1 MQFGDIRGIL
11 QYATQFRGKTFVVNV
26 DGLIVAREGFSNLL
40 LDIAVLHSLNIRTVL
55 VHGAGFQIRELA
67 ASRGIELSNDDGT
80 GLTDEATLQVSI
92 DAVTRLHGELMQRLT
107 TAGLQA
113 VAGNVVIAKPAGIVN
128 GVDQLMTGTIDR
140 IDVPRLETFLKE
152 GMLPVVGPL
161 GYDQRGQMLRVN
173 SDAVAL
179 AIATALK
186 AEKLLFVTGHRITD
200 EEGTRFNIPVA
211 EAEQLAKS
219 ERIAASS
226 RLSSIFK
233 FAIAACNEGVSRSHI
248 LDGRENEV
256 LLAEL
261 FSNEGVGT
269 MIHGDD
275 YDQIR
280 EARPEDVP
288 EVMALIQASI
298 ANAELAPRTQQ
309 EIMDKLDDYA
319 LLEIDGNIVGT
330 VAIHFFREEN
340 VAELACLFVKRDHE
354 HRGHGRRMV
363 GFAEKRAR
371 RLGALKI
378 FALSTQATG
387 FFSNIAGFRE
397 AGLDELPPQKL
408 ALISEQRRNSLVF
421 VKTL

>member
-1 MQFGDIRGIL
+1 
-11 QYATQFRGKTFVVNV
+11 
-26 DGLIVAREGFSNLL
+26 LIVAREGFSNLL

-55 VHGAGFQIRELA
+55 VHGAGHQIRQVA

-80 GLTDEATLQVSI
+80 GLTDEITLQTSI

-113 VAGNVVIAKPAGIVN
+113 VAGNVVIAKPAGIVD

-140 IDVPRLETFLKE
+140 IDVGRLETFLNE

-186 AEKLLFVTGHRITD
+186 AEKLLFVTNDRITD
-200 EEGTRFNIPVA
+200 EGGTRFKHIPVA
-211 EAEQLAKS
+211 EAEELAKS
-219 ERIAASS
+219 DRVSASP

-233 FAIAACNEGVSRSHI
+233 FAIAACNDGVSRAHI

-288 EVMALIQASI
+288 EVMSLIQASI
-298 ANAELAPRTQQ
+298 ASAELAPRTQQ
-309 EIMDKLDDYA
+309 EIMDKLDDYF
-319 LLEIDGNIVGT
+319 LLEIDGNIVGN
-330 VAIHFFREEN
+330 VAVHFFREEN

-354 HRGHGRRMV
+354 HRGHGRRLV
-363 GFAEKRAR
+363 RYAEKRAK
-371 RLGALKI
+371 RLGATKL
-378 FALSTQATG
+378 FALSTNATKFFDQILG
-387 FFSNIAGFRE
+387 FESSSGA
-397 AGLDELPPQKL
+397 DLPFERARQLVAQGRRPDVFAKL
-408 ALISEQRRNSLVF
+408 L
-421 VKTL
+421 